1 MKESKQK
8 RQKEIRKKNKKRKQ
22 IRKRENKQE
31 KKKKKNEKR
40 KETRKNPFA
49 NLSYSCSISLLCSF
63 YNEKRVF
70 IKFQT
75 NDEVKRKPPT
85 PIIMYQTLL

>member
-31 KKKKKNEKR
+31 KKKNEKR